1 MYHPRRVVGFEVLK
15 KLAEGCAAEAFLVR
29 QQEASQRAVIE
40 ILKPEMARE
49 LRQHFLQEASALK
62 ARPHP
67 HLLRRAHVGETGD
80 GRPFA
85 VSEPVQGETLT
96 TTIWSMGLLEPQD
109 VIQLAIPLCAA
120 LQNIH
125 QSGTAHGALCSEN
138 VYLPGGLGAYRPQ
151 LVDLRLALL
160 WGSAANR
167 NASAK
172 LECLAPEC
180 LAGQAVD
187 GRADIYAMGILLYEA
202 LTGFPP
208 FTAASAEEMLRK
220 QRRGMPSLPASCED
234 MAPIVQRCL
243 QLTPADRYLSAE
255 ELSAA
260 LARELEIIT
269 PPTGVKTGTPK
280 YGVTSFPGRINRE
293 APVHLTAPAAGAE
306 PRLAA
311 PGRRPPKRKRLG
323 SYAAVALA
331 AVAIVGAGSL
341 SRKHPIASRRA
352 LIDSRGA
359 AAPSPLALKAAPTEA
374 GKTQDAPA
382 PDSKEPVR
390 LEVTS
395 EPPGALV
402 VWARSGEPLGRT
414 PLVASVPRQPD
425 ESTVRIELPG
435 YRPASRRVRLDGDAS
450 AHAKL
455 RSAAAPIH
463 KKAAR
468 RRHRTG

>member
-1 MYHPRRVVGFEVLK
+1 MLK
-15 KLAEGCAAEAFLVR
+15 KLAEGCAAEALLVR
-29 QQEASQRAVIE
+29 QQEDCHRAVIE
-40 ILKPEMARE
+40 ILKPQMVRE
-49 LRQHFLQEASALK
+49 LRQPFVEEASALR
-62 ARPHP
+62 AHPHP
-67 HLLRRAHVGETGD
+67 HLLRRAQVGETGD

-96 TTIWSMGLLEPQD
+96 ATIWSMGLLEPPD

-120 LQNIH
+120 LQYIH
-125 QSGTAHGALCSEN
+125 RSGIAHGALCSEN
-138 VYLPGGLGAYRPQ
+138 VYLPGGLNSYRPQ

-160 WGSAANR
+160 WGSAGNR

-172 LECLAPEC
+172 LECFAPEC

-208 FTAASAEEMLRK
+208 FTAANAEEMLRK
-220 QRRGMPSLPASCED
+220 QRRGMPPLPASCED

-243 QLTPADRYLSAE
+243 QLNPADRYSTAE
-255 ELSAA
+255 ELSSA
-260 LARELEIIT
+260 LAQELEIIT
-269 PPTGVKTGTPK
+269 PPSGVKTGTPK
-280 YGVTSFPGRINRE
+280 YGLTSFPDQRNGE
-293 APVHLTAPAAGAE
+293 SPVHLTAPA
-306 PRLAA
+306 PRTAPPVSA
-311 PGRRPPKRKRLG
+311 PGRRRRKRERLG

-331 AVAIVGAGSL
+331 AVAVVGAGSL
-341 SRKHPIASRRA
+341 SRKHPMASRRA
-352 LIDSRGA
+352 VMDSHRPA
-359 AAPSPLALKAAPTEA
+359 IPSPLALNAATTEA
-374 GKTQDAPA
+374 ADKQIAPA
-382 PDSKEPVR
+382 ADSKEPVR

-414 PLVASVPRQPD
+414 PLVASVPRRQD

-455 RSAAAPIH
+455 RSAAAPVH
-463 KKAAR
+463 KKAMR